1 MPKNKIATI
10 SATAMPL
17 RRADED
23 ASETASAEVPEP
35 LLATTDCGAMGASTG
50 RLMVDAAVGAE
61 AWAGIAALG
70 VADFVDQIATEAAV
84 RAALDPLEP
93 TALIEPSRRAKLA
106 LGPQND
112 PAVAGSAREA
122 YACLDQLPSQ
132 SQSARRRFDQ
142 EQAQLGYPRRRAHP
156 HKENRADDA
165 ASLLGNPAT
174 LAPGIELLDEFAG
187 NSGYQRFE
195 ARVVTVFAL
204 IQHTVSVHDPAD
216 VARLRCAQQ

>member
-70 VADFVDQIATEAAV
+70 VADCVDAKVDVSAADTPASV
-84 RAALDPLEP
+84 VPHC
-93 TALIEPSRRAKLA
+93 T
-106 LGPQND
+106 QN
-112 PAVAGSAREA
+112 
-122 YACLDQLPSQ
+122 
-132 SQSARRRFDQ
+132 F
-142 EQAQLGYPRRRAHP
+142 
-156 HKENRADDA
+156 
-165 ASLLGNPAT
+165 
-174 LAPGIELLDEFAG
+174 APGC
-187 NSGYQRFE
+187 
-195 ARVVTVFAL
+195 VW
-204 IQHTVSVHDPAD
+204 
-216 VARLRCAQQ
+216 